1 MDGRAELD
9 ALRQNCRELIAG
21 LNGPML
27 DSVLNEIGLEV
38 KPLVESG
45 VASELGDSSMSG
57 WRRGAPIKIAGRY
70 DIYSESA
77 PDQSSAE
84 QSLVVRPTPR
94 ARGPM
99 RVLERGRHMGSTGR
113 IEGPAIV
120 QTGDRAGQTRRSKNG
135 TIVMGKRS
143 RSKRWNGYT
152 RPQRTWSEISAIMER
167 RAPEL
172 ADRAIVNTILRAIA
186 HGR

>member
-9 ALRQNCRELIAG
+9 ALRRNCRELIAG
-21 LNGPML
+21 LDGPML
-27 DSVLNEIGLEV
+27 DTVLNEVGLEV

-45 VASELGDSSMSG
+45 VASELGDTSMSG
-57 WRRGAPIKIAGRY
+57 WRRGAPVKIAGRY
-70 DIYSESA
+70 DIFTESA

-99 RVLERGRHMGSTGR
+99 RVLERGRHMGNAGG
-113 IEGPAIV
+113 IAGPAVI
-120 QTGDRAGQTRRSKNG
+120 QTGDRAGQTRRRKNG
-135 TIVMGKRS
+135 TIAVSKPGRA
-143 RSKRWNGYT
+143 KRWNGYT
-152 RPQRTWSEISAIMER
+152 RPQQTWSEISALIER

-172 ADRAIVNTILRAIA
+172 ADRAIVNTILRAMA